1 MHILVVEDDTK
12 IAAFIARGLRQE
24 GYVVDAADNGIDG
37 FHRAM
42 SEAYD
47 AAVIDVMLP
56 RLNGLDLIQDLRRE
70 GNLTPVLILSART
83 SVDDRIRGLQAGGD
97 DYLVKPFS
105 FAELLARL
113 QALVRRATAVAEPTS
128 LAIQDLNL
136 DLIRR
141 SAARAGRT
149 IDLQPR
155 EFALLEYLVRNRD
168 KIVSKTMIMDQ
179 VWGYDFDPTTN
190 VVESRI
196 SRLRDKIDRGF
207 DVALIKTVRGAGYVI
222 RSES

>member
-1 MHILVVEDDTK
+1 MEDDTK
-12 IAAFIARGLRQE
+12 IASFITQGLRQE

-42 SEAYD
+42 SEPYD
-47 AAVIDVMLP
+47 AAVIDIMLP
-56 RLNGLDLIQDLRRE
+56 RMNGLDLIQDLRRE
-70 GNLTPVLILSART
+70 DNLIPVLILSARN
-83 SVDDRIRGLQAGGD
+83 SVDDRVKGLQAGGD

-105 FAELLARL
+105 FAELLARV
-113 QALVRRATAVAEPTS
+113 QALVRRATATAEPTS
-128 LAIQDLNL
+128 LTVQDLNL

-141 SAARAGRT
+141 TATRSGKE

-168 KIVSKTMIMDQ
+168 RIVSKTMIMDQ
-179 VWGYDFDPTTN
+179 VWGYDFDPSTN

-196 SRLRDKIDRGF
+196 SRLRDKIDRKTGPS
-207 DVALIKTVRGAGYVI
+207 LITTIRGAGYVI
-222 RSES
+222 RSQA

>member
-1 MHILVVEDDTK
+1 MHILVVEDDKK
-12 IAAFIARGLRQE
+12 IAAFISAGLRQE
-24 GYVVDAADNGIDG
+24 GFVVDGADNGVDG
-37 FHRAM
+37 FSRAM
-42 SEAYD
+42 AEFYD
-47 AAVIDVMLP
+47 AAVIDIMLP

-70 GNLTPVLILSART
+70 GNLTPVLILSARN

-113 QALVRRATAVAEPTS
+113 QALVRRATSVAEPTTLS
-128 LAIQDLNL
+128 VADLTV
-136 DLIRR
+136 DLLRR
-141 SAARAGRT
+141 TVARGGEA

-155 EFALLEYLVRNRD
+155 EFALLEYLVRNQG
-168 KIVSKTMIMDQ
+168 KVVSRTMIMDQ
-179 VWGYDFDPTTN
+179 VWGYDFDPSTN

-207 DVALIKTVRGAGYVI
+207 DTSLIKTIRGAGYVLQE
-222 RSES
+222 RF